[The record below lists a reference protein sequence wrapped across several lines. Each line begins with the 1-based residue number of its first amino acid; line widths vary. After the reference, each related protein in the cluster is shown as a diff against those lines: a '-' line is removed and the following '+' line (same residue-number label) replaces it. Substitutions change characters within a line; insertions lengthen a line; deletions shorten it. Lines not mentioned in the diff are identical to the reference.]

1 MIRLSARRLIG
12 VRHTLGHELIDAG
25 NAAISDCWLRAA
37 HCDPIE
43 LPFQTA
49 RLRKLMRIQ
58 FDRETA
64 LIEAIEEE
72 LCWCHRREHQ
82 ALMGLCDEAHDLSG
96 HAWKRAQA
104 VARRLRKAVPE
115 PCRVHGSG
123 HGGYDQCR
131 LAGRSH
137 LKAPVIG
144 ADTGGRSGS
153 PCAAV

>member
-58 FDRETA
+58 FDREAA

-96 HAWKRAQA
+96 HAWKRARKLLRGDF
-104 VARRLRKAVPE
+104 ARQFRNHVVCMDQVTVVMINAASP
-115 PCRVHGSG
+115 
-123 HGGYDQCR
+123 GGPLSRRQ
-131 LAGRSH
+131 
-137 LKAPVIG
+137 
-144 ADTGGRSGS
+144 
-153 PCAAV
+153 